1 MSVLH
6 RAAQP
11 NIAFATHVS
20 CEILPSDLIP
30 KHLGVLDFQI
40 QVHMQTSFTEYLT
53 RVRYIEPSFKDYAL
67 LTYILISDAQPALQK
82 LEMQLDSVIEKEM
95 FVNGGQA

>member
-53 RVRYIEPSFKDYAL
+53 RVRDIEHSFKDYAL
-67 LTYILISDAQPALQK
+67 LKYILISDDDHAFYTTCPA
-82 LEMQLDSVIEKEM
+82 
-95 FVNGGQA
+95 GA

>member
-1 MSVLH
+1 MKQRESCLSVLH
-6 RAAQP
+6 RAAPP
-11 NIAFATHVS
+11 NLAFATHVS

-40 QVHMQTSFTEYLT
+40 QVHMQTSFTEYLS

-67 LTYILISDAQPALQK
+67 LTYILISDDDHAFYTTCPA
-82 LEMQLDSVIEKEM
+82 
-95 FVNGGQA
+95 GA